1 MKIAYKNKIPE
12 SFKQSFN
19 AGNPCTVRKMT
30 EDWNKENLES
40 ALKKK
45 TNKGKNCR
53 IRDSVSY
60 WGKIT
65 QIILKN

>member
-45 TNKGKNCR
+45 KNKQGEELQN
-53 IRDSVSY
+53 
-60 WGKIT
+60 
-65 QIILKN
+65 